1 MKEIANETI
10 EKNVEIKHKKEFT
23 IFDFPLIRI
32 LAWFIVYSIVG
43 YIIETLFGLLTKG
56 VIESRQS
63 FLYGPFCSIYGV
75 GAVVM
80 VLGLQKFSKNNYT
93 LFAGGFVI
101 GSVVEY
107 VISVIGEWF
116 FHINMLYCIFMPV
129 FLTIYYA
136 YTTDY
141 QNQGRYLLPALLP
154 LMYYMIKGIQKLSE
168 LKIKGRTFPRWLVN
182 TGVAICFLILVG
194 GTIDMVYVRALPVY
208 LETGLVLE

>member
-1 MKEIANETI
+1 
-10 EKNVEIKHKKEFT
+10 
-23 IFDFPLIRI
+23 
-32 LAWFIVYSIVG
+32 
-43 YIIETLFGLLTKG
+43 
-56 VIESRQS
+56 
-63 FLYGPFCSIYGV
+63 
-75 GAVVM
+75 M
-80 VLGLQKFSKNNYT
+80 VLPYQYAL
-93 LFAGGFVI
+93 L
-101 GSVVEY
+101 
-107 VISVIGEWF
+107 
-116 FHINMLYCIFMPV
+116 HFMPA

-208 LETGLVLE
+208 LETGLVLK